1 MCGLNK
7 RTWFTDNTEVLT
19 ETGWVNI
26 STFSKIERVITKS
39 NGLLKGEAL
48 IEYNV
53 GNVVDSDVLYFKSG
67 DIFITAKYIHFPDN
81 KIWRVDNNL
90 CVPKFKTV
98 KYTGKIYNLVT
109 KSNNIITRNYTNYNS
124 NNNDYILSLCAV
136 K

>member
-48 IEYNV
+48 IEYNI

>member
-1 MCGLNK
+1 MCRLNK

-26 STFSKIERVITKS
+26 STLSKIERVITKS
-39 NGLLKGEAL
+39 NGLLKGESL
-48 IEYNV
+48 IEYNI
-53 GNVVDSDVLYFKSG
+53 GNVTDSDVLYFKSG

-98 KYTGKIYNLVT
+98 KYTGKI
-109 KSNNIITRNYTNYNS
+109 
-124 NNNDYILSLCAV
+124 
-136 K
+136 